1 MLTNHKR
8 GGVFLTLIFLLICNF
23 CYAVDWS
30 GTQAGYTNSTAGTT
44 VTINLTG
51 NVTLTK
57 PIVAGYG
64 KAGESSPRNAKIII
78 QNATNGPVTISKG
91 SGLST
96 FLRIWEGATIHVKGS
111 SGKEIIFDAGG
122 GLGAEM
128 IASTGNLILEYAT
141 LKNHTNNNLCPDPKD
156 TPYCAIKL
164 ACLNDVVRT
173 MGTTT
178 IKYCLFDNIHCPV
191 GSIIY
196 APSYAKSA
204 ASNNRTNN
212 KITISNTIIQNCS
225 ATKHDGGTDPADEVT
240 PTDAGGGWA
249 GIIRTKGGWVGDM
262 ELNKVTIQDCH
273 AEFSCAGVFWN
284 ACGDAGNE
292 SRQPYLTI
300 KGCKFLRNTAKISG
314 GAMRIEAFCKFEPAD
329 DGTPTE
335 IAYNTA
341 GVMGG
346 GIHIY
351 GYAGGNMGSYNFKY
365 DLKALNIHDN
375 TAQYGGGIGIQITPK
390 CTLVNGSSFNINFNG
405 ATVSNN
411 HAKIKGGGIFYEN
424 TAEAEKGY
432 VLNLYLNKGTLEGN
446 YAAPTKTETYDTRY
460 EGGFYGSDEKWRS
473 CGGGIFLNK
482 ANIEYNSAEAGD
494 MILNNNFASLNG
506 GAIFVT
512 GEKNYLKLN
521 SLSASNNKANNGGAV
536 ACISINEPSSQ
547 TNPTTYQS
555 AVTVDN
561 AKFTGNYAAQ
571 RGGAIYSERGNVTL
585 QNEAEFKS
593 NHAEWC
599 GGAIYSYFK
608 SYLTIG
614 KVSFL
619 NNWCDYTG
627 MENNTAQ
634 NKGLGGA
641 ICIEQGCT
649 LTIGSN
655 DASKE
660 TIFDGNHC
668 QNSGGALHVVNTW
681 TNPACYDYVTG
692 SIKNATF
699 KNNYAYRG
707 GAICF
712 DGEGS
717 GDNIQ
722 PTLKNNKIINN
733 KANIG
738 GGLYLSQCKIKYEG
752 GLVKNNYAE
761 GNSITA
767 KTSYEENPW
776 LDTTSDFHKLAGFG
790 GGVFMTTNGYLDIS
804 TAYDFGI
811 YGNRADTG
819 GDDITCQKTTGTIN
833 LPDVTSLNLE
843 GFTVPVPKT
852 AVRWMEDYNKE
863 DSNYSY
869 GTNKLSGTTNYDR
882 YTNLLASATGQAL
895 LSKVIVAPGTYT
907 GKYLNLALGYNFI
920 FVKVRKH
927 GLKVGDSAIFK
938 ISYDNNGSKTHY
950 MTIAVTNTGTN
961 QNADGSV
968 EQTVALTQG
977 TWTVEET
984 SWSWTY
990 TPSTSSIAKTLT
1002 IEENSATPF
1011 VFDFTNTRKDGIDS
1025 TAPNAEGYKQNEFN
1039 K

>member
-1 MLTNHKR
+1 MLKNAATYKADSSLDHYLHSFFRVYENCELH
-8 GGVFLTLIFLLICNF
+8 IE
-23 CYAVDWS
+23 
-30 GTQAGYTNSTAGTT
+30 GT
-44 VTINLTG
+44 
-51 NVTLTK
+51 
-57 PIVAGYG
+57 
-64 KAGESSPRNAKIII
+64 
-78 QNATNGPVTISKG
+78 SK
-91 SGLST
+91 T
-96 FLRIWEGATIHVKGS
+96 RR
-111 SGKEIIFDAGG
+111 IIFDGGYVRGSNEVGLVSEMVGSAGTLSLNYCVFRNNRETASDKFFPAIKINPG
-122 GLGAEM
+122 WKNNQKLGPTTINNCEFY
-128 IASTGNLILEYAT
+128 NLDSVLAPVLFTDEPGTTPSA
-141 LKNHTNNNLCPDPKD
+141 TNNTPTSCP
-156 TPYCAIKL
+156 I
-164 ACLNDVVRT
+164 V
-173 MGTTT
+173 
-178 IKYCLFDNIHCPV
+178 
-191 GSIIY
+191 
-196 APSYAKSA
+196 
-204 ASNNRTNN
+204 
-212 KITISNTIIQNCS
+212 ISNTTIHDC
-225 ATKHDGGTDPADEVT
+225 KVLGGDGGNTATDPG
-240 PTDAGGGWA
+240 AGWGGL
-249 GIIRTKGGWVGDM
+249 IRTRGGWVGNM
-262 ELNKVTIQDCH
+262 TLNNVEMFNNE
-273 AEFSCAGVFWN
+273 ASYSCAGVFWN
-284 ACGDAGNE
+284 AFGNR
-292 SRQPYLTI
+292 STKKPTLTI
-300 KGCKFLRNTAKISG
+300 KGCNFHNNTAGYSG
-314 GAMRIEAFCKFEPAD
+314 GAMRIETDCTFEAPV
-329 DGTPTE
+329 TK
-335 IAYNTA
+335 IHNNTA
-341 GVMGG
+341 NYLGG

-351 GYAGGNMGSYNFKY
+351 GYAGGETKNFTAPTSFDY
-365 DLKALNIHDN
+365 DLNENLEIYDN
-375 TAQYGGGIGIQITPK
+375 VAQYGAGIGFQLTSECK
-390 CTLVNGSSFNINFNG
+390 LYEGSSFNAFFNG
-405 ATVSNN
+405 AKIHGN
-411 HAKIKGGGIFYEN
+411 HAKIKGGGLFFEDISGLTKADGSNKFTVN
-424 TAEAEKGY
+424 I
-432 VLNLYLNKGTLEGN
+432 YLNKGTLEGN
-446 YAAPTKTETYDTRY
+446 YAAPTKTETYDVRDV
-460 EGGFYGSDEKWRS
+460 GFYGSDEKWRS

-482 ANIEYNSAEAGD
+482 ANIEYNPAKAGD

-512 GEKNYLKLN
+512 GKKNYLKLN
-521 SLSASNNKANNGGAV
+521 SLTASNNKANNGGAV
-536 ACISINEPSSQ
+536 ACISINEPSST

-561 AKFTGNYAAQ
+561 AKFIGNYAAQ
-571 RGGAIYSERGNVTL
+571 RGGAIYNERGNVTL
-585 QNEAEFKS
+585 QNEAEFKE
-593 NHAEWC
+593 NHAKWC

-608 SYLTIG
+608 TYLTIG

-619 NNWCDYTG
+619 SNWCDYTG
-627 MENNTAQ
+627 MEDNAAQ

-641 ICIEQGCT
+641 ICLEQGCT

-752 GLVKNNYAE
+752 GLIKNNYAE

-767 KTSYEENPW
+767 KTSYTENPW

-990 TPSTSSIAKTLT
+990 TPTTSSIAKTLT
-1002 IEENSATPF
+1002 VEANSATPF

-1025 TAPNAEGYKQNEFN
+1025 TAPNAEGYKQNEFKN
-1039 K
+1039 